1 LAYSKQHG
9 TEADTGSSS
18 SDKEVP
24 KVGEKLPE
32 HEESKR
38 RKAILGQNQYHEFS
52 ELRIV
57 ALLARDG
64 FCHSGELEGWLIIW
78 YRNIDVL
85 FDGGHPIHKGRGWHP
100 EDDRDD
106 LRAVMVSQDR
116 EWIGV
121 DEVGSG
127 QHQSESSA
135 QEGTF
140 DAYLQPEKN

>member
-1 LAYSKQHG
+1 LAYSKQRG

-32 HEESKR
+32 HEESK
-38 RKAILGQNQYHEFS
+38 
-52 ELRIV
+52 LRIV

-78 YRNIDVL
+78 DWNIDVL
-85 FDGGHPIHKGRGWHP
+85 FDGGHPIHKRRGWHP